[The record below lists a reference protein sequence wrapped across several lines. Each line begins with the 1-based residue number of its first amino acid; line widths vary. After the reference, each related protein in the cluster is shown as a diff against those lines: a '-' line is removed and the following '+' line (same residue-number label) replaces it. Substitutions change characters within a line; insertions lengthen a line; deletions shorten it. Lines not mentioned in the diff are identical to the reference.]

1 MTDKI
6 LIFSHGELIGDG
18 MMKLPFLK
26 AVRAAFPKATITW
39 MAGRHPTIFN
49 SALRELTAP
58 YIDEVIDHTQLGDSL
73 RDVYS
78 KPWQQFLGARR
89 FDYIFDTEHKR
100 IPTWMLKR
108 IPHGCFISASHSWFF
123 ADKKP
128 PRGYKRPLMLRD
140 RLLDLLEVATGVK
153 PVVDVDMHIPAAW
166 LAQADALYNTVGR
179 DKPFVLLAPGAGGRF
194 KCWPLEN
201 FIALAQKLESAGMQ
215 PLFILGPA
223 EREWQATIQAAMP
236 RAFFPLQMSQASSVY
251 LTIAL
256 AAQANLCIAND
267 GGVGHILASSNT
279 PTISMW
285 GPTDPLKSTPNGNN
299 VHVVTAQE
307 FGGNTM
313 AAIPVDAIFESA
325 KLYVQYPQQGQCGQ
339 SR

>member
-18 MMKLPFLK
+18 MMKLPFLR
-26 AVRAAFPKATITW
+26 AMRAAFPKAVITW

-58 YIDEVIDHTQLGDSL
+58 YIDTVIDHTRLGDNLWDIYNKS
-73 RDVYS
+73 
-78 KPWQQFLGARR
+78 WQQFLGTQR
-89 FDYIFDTEHKR
+89 FNYIFDTEHKL
-100 IPTWMLKR
+100 IPTLMLKS
-108 IPHGCFISASHSWFF
+108 ITHGCFISASYNWFF
-123 ADKKP
+123 SDKKP

-140 RLLDLLEVATGVK
+140 RLLDLLEVATGIK
-153 PVVDVDMHIPAAW
+153 PAMDVEMSIPAEW
-166 LAQADALYNTVGR
+166 LAESSNIYNIIGR

-223 EREWQATIQAAMP
+223 EREWQKTIQAAMP
-236 RAFFPLQMSQASSVY
+236 HALFPLQMSQASSVY

-285 GPTDPLKSTPNGNN
+285 GPTDPLKSTPNGNH

-307 FGGNTM
+307 FGGHNM
-313 AAIPVDAIFESA
+313 AAIPVDAIFEKA
-325 KLYVQYPQQGQCGQ
+325 KLYLQCPQPGQCGQ
-339 SR
+339 